1 MAEAVPK
8 PGAAL
13 AAAPA
18 PEFTPAEEAVLR
30 DEAAPPETP
39 APGTAVEPATPP
51 SEPIAPE
58 SAPPAA
64 IEQPPG
70 DKPAAPIAG
79 ERTVPLAVLLEER
92 EKRQARDRDFAVL
105 ADRLD
110 RLTRAQQDLARPKEP
125 QIEPDTIARLQM
137 LEQSEAQRRQAAE
150 QHDQT
155 QQIYAI
161 AAQHENQFVATQ
173 PDYRDAVTFLA
184 EQRGRELELQ
194 GM

>member
-8 PGAAL
+8 PGAALAAASGAAL

-30 DEAAPPETP
+30 DETAPPETSAAEP
-39 APGTAVEPATPP
+39 AAEPSRETSEPAAADAPGVPSDTPTPAQAVEPG
-51 SEPIAPE
+51 
-58 SAPPAA
+58 
-64 IEQPPG
+64 PPG
-70 DKPAAPIAG
+70 DKPAAPLAG

-125 QIEPDTIARLQM
+125 QIEPDTIARLQ
-137 LEQSEAQRRQAAE
+137 
-150 QHDQT
+150 T
-155 QQIYAI
+155 
-161 AAQHENQFVATQ
+161 
-173 PDYRDAVTFLA
+173 
-184 EQRGRELELQ
+184 
-194 GM
+194 